1 MNHTN
6 SHVCIVPSSAAMSRF
21 IKKLKEHQEDLTEMM
36 VILEKKYPLMGKLF
50 KATPIKYL
58 LKNQM
63 AEEKRRLIRPQK
75 ISIQITKLKL
85 RSTILVSDFI
95 Y

>member
-75 ISIQITKLKL
+75 ISIQITELKL
-85 RSTILVSDFI
+85 RSIILVSDFI